1 MEKKRSESIGF
12 FEGIGTV
19 IREGIEKRRREPTSL
34 LYDAVVLI
42 VSLIFSRC
50 HIVFGAYPLGV
61 AFVAV
66 LPAGVWLALI
76 GSIVGSLTLGR
87 IGIIHAITT
96 VIVALLRIIIAGG
109 DKSGERFLFSEPLV
123 LRISSAAIGTF
134 IGSAYEVL
142 LRGFS
147 FTSIL
152 YGCSSVLLVAIFTFA
167 FSGIFDMGITFSD
180 FLSGRREI
188 FSGLKKEKEKFDSY
202 IFQATFLLFVFL
214 ISVSLKPYNVLG
226 ISPAFVFSAFITLL
240 VARRFGCIRG
250 VA

>member
-12 FEGIGTV
+12 FEGLGAMV
-19 IREGIEKRRREPTSL
+19 REGIEKRRREPTSL

-66 LPAGVWLALI
+66 LPEGVWLALI

-109 DKSGERFLFSEPLV
+109 D
-123 LRISSAAIGTF
+123 
-134 IGSAYEVL
+134 
-142 LRGFS
+142 
-147 FTSIL
+147 
-152 YGCSSVLLVAIFTFA
+152 
-167 FSGIFDMGITFSD
+167 
-180 FLSGRREI
+180 
-188 FSGLKKEKEKFDSY
+188 
-202 IFQATFLLFVFL
+202 
-214 ISVSLKPYNVLG
+214 
-226 ISPAFVFSAFITLL
+226 
-240 VARRFGCIRG
+240 
-250 VA
+250 